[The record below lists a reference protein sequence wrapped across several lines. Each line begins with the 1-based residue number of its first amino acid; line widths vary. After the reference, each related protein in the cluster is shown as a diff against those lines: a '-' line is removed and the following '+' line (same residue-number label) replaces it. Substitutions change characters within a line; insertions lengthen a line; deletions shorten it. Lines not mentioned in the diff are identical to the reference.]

1 MSRRRSRRAVP
12 AAEAGLDEVVRVE
25 DLAAGGRGV
34 ARLADGRTVF
44 VPGAFPGDVVRIK
57 RGLLHAS
64 YVEARDIDL
73 LEPSLERQV
82 PVCAD
87 AGRCGGCD
95 WMALPLPVQRRHKLS
110 ILRQSLQ
117 RVGRVAPERLQ
128 YDLPIAAGAG
138 LGYRRRVRLH
148 LEGRKLGFHSAASHT
163 LVEVERCHVCAP
175 ELWQIVTQLRAL
187 LADDTLAESAL
198 ADVADIEVRWLDQ
211 AERPAV
217 HLGLRPGAREPK
229 ELSRRLAE
237 FADVEGAEFAQV
249 NAEVNRHLLDRVLGI
264 AKATGARTAL
274 DVYCG
279 SGNFALPLGRM
290 GVETLGVEGNR
301 EAVRRARREASAEG
315 LAVSFKGGDAEV
327 LLSEL
332 AAQNR
337 TFDLVVLDPPRQGAK
352 GLGALLA
359 KLCGSALVMI
369 SCDPVTLARDV
380 ADLEKCGLRLTTTML
395 LDMFPQ
401 THHIESLC
409 EFRPAAATE
418 LRSPGLAAL

>member
-1 MSRRRSRRAVP
+1 MKRQRSRRPAP
-12 AAEAGLDEVVRVE
+12 AAEVSLDEVVRVE

-34 ARLADGRTVF
+34 ARWSDGRTVF

-57 RGLLHAS
+57 RGQLHAS
-64 YVEARDIDL
+64 YVEARDIEL
-73 LEPSLERQV
+73 LEPSLERQD

-95 WMALPLPVQRRHKLS
+95 WMALPLAAQRRHKLG

-117 RVGRVAPERLQ
+117 RVGRVAPERLE
-128 YDLPIAAGAG
+128 DDWPILAGAG

-148 LEGRKLGFHSAASHT
+148 LEGRKLGFHSAQSHE

-175 ELWQIVTQLRAL
+175 EVWQAVTQLREL
-187 LADDTLAESAL
+187 LADDTLDQSSL
-198 ADVADIEVRWLDQ
+198 ADVADIEVRWLDE
-211 AERPAV
+211 AERPTV

-237 FADVEGAEFAQV
+237 FADLGAADFVQV
-249 NAEVNRHLLDRVLGI
+249 NAEVNRHLLEQVLRI
-264 AKATGARTAL
+264 ARASGARTAL

-279 SGNFALPLGRM
+279 SGNFALPLGRL

-301 EAVRRARREASAEG
+301 EAVRRARQIASEEG
-315 LAVSFKGGDAEV
+315 LAVSFEGGDAKV

-332 AAQNR
+332 AAQGR

-359 KLCGSALVMI
+359 KLCGGALVMI

-401 THHIESLC
+401 THHIESLS
-409 EFRPAAATE
+409 EFRPAAST
-418 LRSPGLAAL
+418 